1 MAFCI
6 QCGHE
11 LHAGVKF
18 CEVCGAQVEC
28 EDEDDILEACN
39 EFFADDEEE
48 EDVDEDEAVEEVEDG
63 DDEIDTKDFDASH
76 GYYMSFEG
84 RNATL
89 YRDDGVMVRRFRMHS
104 DILQATTTGETVSI
118 VTSDGYATIFSW
130 TGQLIRRIRQRH

>member
-6 QCGHE
+6 QCGQA
-11 LHAGVKF
+11 LRAGVKF
-18 CEVCGAQVEC
+18 CELCGAPVEC
-28 EDEDDILEACN
+28 DDADDIEVCD
-39 EFFADDEEE
+39 EFFAADDEEE
-48 EDVDEDEAVEEVEDG
+48 EDADEDEAVEEVEDG
-63 DDEIDTKDFDASH
+63 DDEIVSKDFDASH
-76 GYYMSFEG
+76 GYYMTFEG